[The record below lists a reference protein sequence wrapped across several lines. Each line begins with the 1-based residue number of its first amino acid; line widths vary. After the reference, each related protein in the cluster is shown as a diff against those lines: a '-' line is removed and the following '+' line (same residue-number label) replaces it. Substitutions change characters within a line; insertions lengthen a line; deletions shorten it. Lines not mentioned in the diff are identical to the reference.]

1 MEKGLF
7 YNLIPDP
14 ESKKIY
20 KLEKFSLDSYQTQT
34 NIAFN
39 NKIPNTYNAK
49 NVKQKTNVKTQ
60 KNVKTAKTEKGKA
73 FVKTEEEN
81 VDALESVKTPVKTTN
96 NKKNETKKRK
106 NVKNNVLS
114 TVDNFSTLEPYLG
127 NIKHTK
133 IKLLYKKLK
142 YLKMKKNH
150 LFFFVQDNKIRL
162 VLKEHIFKNGLLILQ
177 TIIYV

>member
-7 YNLIPDP
+7 YKLIPDDD
-14 ESKKIY
+14 SKKIY
-20 KLEKFSLDSYQTQT
+20 KLEKFSVDSYQTQT

-39 NKIPNTYNAK
+39 NTIPNTYNAK

-96 NKKNETKKRK
+96 NKKMKQK
-106 NVKNNVLS
+106 NVK
-114 TVDNFSTLEPYLG
+114 
-127 NIKHTK
+127 
-133 IKLLYKKLK
+133 
-142 YLKMKKNH
+142 M
-150 LFFFVQDNKIRL
+150 
-162 VLKEHIFKNGLLILQ
+162 
-177 TIIYV
+177 